1 MPSDWVKAK
10 AMEEVQVEIKARGEA
25 IDREEKEKAPKR
37 KLEKWGRVRDE
48 LTAQLNCFT
57 FGYLFV

>member
-25 IDREEKEKAPKR
+25 IDRERKR
-37 KLEKWGRVRDE
+37 KKHQRENWKSGVGDE
-48 LTAQLNCFT
+48 LIAQLNCFT